1 MKTIILG
8 KEKPEILDSKKGEV
22 YQPFSYKVS
31 QTGVSRKHATITI
44 DDNNVWWLEDR
55 WSTNGTYTRQDDGI
69 IRKIGDSQTP
79 GKCRINPMTF
89 IKLGLEES
97 TGCSFYAKQADK
109 FGNFDEDF
117 EFIENK
123 QQELIEQEEK
133 SKRKIKIVS
142 NLIEFILPAVI
153 FIIIVLFIKPYIKG
167 SDGILAAL
175 LGGGFTFVMIFSR
188 MAKSFYAPQEK
199 KKEVEKRTRE
209 IKKSF
214 SNCPNPLCN
223 HILTENEIEVMKCKV
238 CNIQHR

>member
-1 MKTIILG
+1 MI
-8 KEKPEILDSKKGEV
+8 
-22 YQPFSYKVS
+22 
-31 QTGVSRKHATITI
+31 
-44 DDNNVWWLEDR
+44 
-55 WSTNGTYTRQDDGI
+55 
-69 IRKIGDSQTP
+69 
-79 GKCRINPMTF
+79 
-89 IKLGLEES
+89 
-97 TGCSFYAKQADK
+97 
-109 FGNFDEDF
+109 F

-153 FIIIVLFIKPYIKG
+153 FIFIVLFIRPYVKG

-199 KKEVEKRTRE
+199 KKEVEKRTKE